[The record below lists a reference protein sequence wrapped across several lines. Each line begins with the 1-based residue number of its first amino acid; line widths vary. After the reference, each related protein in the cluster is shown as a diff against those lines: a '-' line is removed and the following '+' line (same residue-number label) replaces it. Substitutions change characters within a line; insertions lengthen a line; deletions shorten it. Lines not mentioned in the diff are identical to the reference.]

1 MIKWLDMRTPKWL
14 VIINHKATIMSSHF
28 CHILGRHRSN
38 IHMYFLCNESLGIRE
53 FYWQVWF
60 SNLVKVFALV
70 SQSVS
75 HSQSSKCFVTKTKG
89 KMSLSVQCWKA
100 ELQPDTVYYLS
111 WLFISSSTLALP
123 IQSFCLLK
131 LGNILWEA

>member
-14 VIINHKATIMSSHF
+14 VIISQYSSIMTGHF
-28 CHILGRHRSN
+28 GHILGHHCSN
-38 IHMYFLCNESLGIRE
+38 IHMYFLCNKSLGIIDKFDSQILLRCLP
-53 FYWQVWF
+53 W
-60 SNLVKVFALV
+60 SV

-75 HSQSSKCFVTKTKG
+75 HSQSFKCFVTKTKG
-89 KMSLSVQCWKA
+89 KMSLSAQCWET
-100 ELQPDTVYYLS
+100 ELKPDTVYYLS